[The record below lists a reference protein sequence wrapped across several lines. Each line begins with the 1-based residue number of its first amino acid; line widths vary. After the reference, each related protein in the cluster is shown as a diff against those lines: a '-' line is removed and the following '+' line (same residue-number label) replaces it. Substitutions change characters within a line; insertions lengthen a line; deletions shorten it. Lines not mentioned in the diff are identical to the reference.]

1 MAQDLA
7 RLVQLGIITLNDI
20 KDPLLMAEVEALLN
34 QG

>member
-20 KDPLLMAEVEALLN
+20 KDSLLMAEVEALLN